1 MPLHLIQ
8 VNTPLVLKNKIN
20 PRNIIFQ
27 ITNIMKTTRIKFLA
41 LVISF
46 LGITTLATAQKSYT
60 LDSKSTFSVAG
71 TSTLH
76 DWEMKSASG
85 TGTANLTI
93 SNSKLTEIESLS
105 ITLAAESVKSEK
117 KSMDKVAYET
127 LKTDK
132 NKNIKY
138 VLKSAE
144 KVNETTWELTGTYTI
159 AGVSKLLKTTVKTTV
174 TQNGL
179 NMQGTNKITFSEFGM
194 KSPTAMLGTIKTGQ
208 DLTLKFNL
216 TFNL

>member
-1 MPLHLIQ
+1 MTQ
-8 VNTPLVLKNKIN
+8 NS
-20 PRNIIFQ
+20 
-27 ITNIMKTTRIKFLA
+27 TNMKATRIKLLA
-41 LVISF
+41 LVVSF
-46 LGITTLATAQKSYT
+46 LGITSFATAQKNYT
-60 LDSKSTFSVAG
+60 LDSKSTFSVSG

-93 SNSKLTEIESLS
+93 TNAKLTDIESLS
-105 ITLAAESVKSEK
+105 ITLLAESIKSEK

-159 AGVSKLLKTTVKTTV
+159 AGVSKVLKTTVKTIV
-174 TQNGL
+174 TKDGL
-179 NMQGTNKITFSEFGM
+179 NMQGSNKITFTDFGM

-216 TFNL
+216 NFNL

>member
-1 MPLHLIQ
+1 
-8 VNTPLVLKNKIN
+8 
-20 PRNIIFQ
+20 
-27 ITNIMKTTRIKFLA
+27 MKTSTIKFFA
-41 LVISF
+41 LVTAF
-46 LGITTLATAQKSYT
+46 FGITSIVTAQKSYN

-85 TGTANLTI
+85 TGTASLNI
-93 SNSKLTEIESLS
+93 ANGKLTDIDALA
-105 ITLAAESVKSEK
+105 ITLPAETVKSEK

-159 AGVSKLLKTTVKTTV
+159 AGVSKVYKTTAKTTV
-174 TQNGL
+174 TKDGL
-179 NMQGTNKITFSEFGM
+179 NLQGSNKITFTDFGM

-208 DLTLKFNL
+208 DLTIKFNL
-216 TFNL
+216 NFNL

>member
-1 MPLHLIQ
+1 M
-8 VNTPLVLKNKIN
+8 TK
-20 PRNIIFQ
+20 
-27 ITNIMKTTRIKFLA
+27 MKTNTLKLFA
-41 LVISF
+41 VVTAF
-46 LGITTLATAQKSYT
+46 LGISSFATAQKSYA
-60 LDSKSTFSVAG
+60 LDSKPTFSVAG

-76 DWEMKSASG
+76 DWEMKSTSG
-85 TGTANLTI
+85 TGTATLNIT
-93 SNSKLTEIESLS
+93 NGKLTDIEALTV
-105 ITLAAESVKSEK
+105 TLLAESVKSEK

-159 AGVSKLLKTTVKTTV
+159 AGVSKVYKTSVKTTV
-174 TQNGL
+174 TKDGL
-179 NMQGTNKITFSEFGM
+179 NLQGTNKITFTDFGM

-216 TFNL
+216 NFNL

>member
-1 MPLHLIQ
+1 M
-8 VNTPLVLKNKIN
+8 TK
-20 PRNIIFQ
+20 
-27 ITNIMKTTRIKFLA
+27 MKTNKLKLFA
-41 LVISF
+41 FVITF
-46 LGITTLATAQKSYT
+46 LGITSFATAQKSYS
-60 LDSKSTFSVAG
+60 LDAKSTFSVAG

-85 TGTANLTI
+85 TGTANFTI
-93 SNSKLTEIESLS
+93 TNSKLTDIEALS
-105 ITLAAESVKSEK
+105 INLLAESIKSEK

-159 AGVSKLLKTTVKTTV
+159 AGVSKVYKTTVKTTV
-174 TQNGL
+174 TKDGL
-179 NMQGTNKITFSEFGM
+179 NLQGTNKITFTDFGM

-216 TFNL
+216 NFNL

>member
-1 MPLHLIQ
+1 
-8 VNTPLVLKNKIN
+8 
-20 PRNIIFQ
+20 
-27 ITNIMKTTRIKFLA
+27 MKTTTLKLIAF
-41 LVISF
+41 VVTF
-46 LGITTLATAQKSYT
+46 LGITSFANAQKSYT

-76 DWEMKSASG
+76 DWEMKSSTG
-85 TGTANLTI
+85 TGTATATI
-93 SNSKLTEIESLS
+93 ANSKLTDIDALT
-105 ITLAAESVKSEK
+105 ITLAVETIKSEK

-127 LKTDK
+127 LKSDK

-159 AGVSKLLKTTVKTTV
+159 AGVSKVYKTTVKTTV
-174 TQNGL
+174 TKDGL
-179 NMQGTNKITFSEFGM
+179 NLQGSNKITFSEFGM

-208 DLTLKFNL
+208 DLTIKFNL
-216 TFNL
+216 NFN

>member
-1 MPLHLIQ
+1 
-8 VNTPLVLKNKIN
+8 
-20 PRNIIFQ
+20 
-27 ITNIMKTTRIKFLA
+27 MKTNKLKLIAAIITF
-41 LVISF
+41 F
-46 LGITTLATAQKSYT
+46 GITSIATAQKSYP

-93 SNSKLTEIESLS
+93 ANSKLSEIESLS
-105 ITLAAESVKSEK
+105 VTLLAESVKSEK

-159 AGVSKLLKTTVKTTV
+159 AGVSKVYKTTVKTTV
-174 TQNGL
+174 TKDGL
-179 NMQGTNKITFSEFGM
+179 NLQGTNKITFTDFGM

-208 DLTLKFNL
+208 DLTIKFNL
-216 TFNL
+216 NFNL

>member
-1 MPLHLIQ
+1 M
-8 VNTPLVLKNKIN
+8 TK
-20 PRNIIFQ
+20 
-27 ITNIMKTTRIKFLA
+27 MKTNKLKLIAAIITF
-41 LVISF
+41 F
-46 LGITTLATAQKSYT
+46 GITSIATAQKSYT

-93 SNSKLTEIESLS
+93 ANSKLTEIESLS
-105 ITLAAESVKSEK
+105 VTLLAESVKSEK

-159 AGVSKLLKTTVKTTV
+159 AGVSKVYKTTVKTTV
-174 TQNGL
+174 TKDGL
-179 NMQGTNKITFSEFGM
+179 NLQGTNKITFTDFGM

-208 DLTLKFNL
+208 DLTIKFNL
-216 TFNL
+216 NFNL

>member
-1 MPLHLIQ
+1 MI
-8 VNTPLVLKNKIN
+8 K
-20 PRNIIFQ
+20 
-27 ITNIMKTTRIKFLA
+27 MKTNKLKLIA
-41 LVISF
+41 AVITF
-46 LGITTLATAQKSYT
+46 FGITSIATAQKSYT

-93 SNSKLTEIESLS
+93 ANSKLTDIESLS
-105 ITLAAESVKSEK
+105 VTLLAESVKSEK

-159 AGVSKLLKTTVKTTV
+159 AGVSKVYKTTVKTTV
-174 TQNGL
+174 TKDGL
-179 NMQGTNKITFSEFGM
+179 NLQGTNKITFTDFGM

-208 DLTLKFNL
+208 DLTIKFNL
-216 TFNL
+216 NFNL

>member
-1 MPLHLIQ
+1 MK
-8 VNTPLVLKNKIN
+8 TNKIKL
-20 PRNIIFQ
+20 FA
-27 ITNIMKTTRIKFLA
+27 LA
-41 LVISF
+41 IAF
-46 LGITTLATAQKSYT
+46 FGITSFAAAQKSYT
-60 LDSKSTFSVAG
+60 LDAKSTFSVAG

-85 TGTANLTI
+85 TGTASLNI
-93 SNSKLTEIESLS
+93 SNGKLTEIEALS
-105 ITLAAESVKSEK
+105 INLLAESIKSEK

-159 AGVSKLLKTTVKTTV
+159 AGVSKVYKTNVKTTV
-174 TQNGL
+174 TKDGL
-179 NMQGTNKITFSEFGM
+179 SLQGSNKITFTEFGM

-208 DLTLKFNL
+208 DLTIKFNL
-216 TFNL
+216 NFNL

>member
-1 MPLHLIQ
+1 
-8 VNTPLVLKNKIN
+8 
-20 PRNIIFQ
+20 
-27 ITNIMKTTRIKFLA
+27 MKTIKLLLS
-41 LVISF
+41 LVTF
-46 LGITTLATAQKSYT
+46 LGITSSATAQKSYT
-60 LDSKSTFSVAG
+60 LDNKSTFSVSG

-76 DWEMKSASG
+76 DWEMKSGSG
-85 TGTANLTI
+85 TGTANFTI
-93 SNSKLTEIESLS
+93 ANAKLTEIESIA
-105 ITLAAESVKSEK
+105 ITLSAESIKSEK

-159 AGVSKLLKTTVKTTV
+159 AGISKIYKTTVKTAITKD
-174 TQNGL
+174 GL
-179 NMQGTNKITFSEFGM
+179 NMQGSNKITFADFGM
-194 KSPTAMLGTIKTGQ
+194 KSPTALLGTIKTGQ

-216 TFNL
+216 NFNL

>member
-1 MPLHLIQ
+1 MKATKFRLFAF
-8 VNTPLVLKNKIN
+8 V
-20 PRNIIFQ
+20 
-27 ITNIMKTTRIKFLA
+27 IT
-41 LVISF
+41 F
-46 LGITTLATAQKSYT
+46 LGITSFAVAQKTYT
-60 LDSKSTFSVAG
+60 LDNKSTFSVAG

-85 TGTANLTI
+85 AGTANLTI
-93 SNSKLTEIESLS
+93 ANSKLTDIEALS
-105 ITLAAESVKSEK
+105 ITLLVETIKSEK

-159 AGVSKLLKTTVKTTV
+159 AGVSKVYKTTVKTTV
-174 TQNGL
+174 TKDGL
-179 NMQGTNKITFSEFGM
+179 NLQGSNKITFTDFGM

-208 DLTLKFNL
+208 DLTIKFNL
-216 TFNL
+216 NFN

>member
-1 MPLHLIQ
+1 
-8 VNTPLVLKNKIN
+8 
-20 PRNIIFQ
+20 
-27 ITNIMKTTRIKFLA
+27 MKLFA
-41 LVISF
+41 LVIAIF
-46 LGITTLATAQKSYT
+46 GITSFAKAQKSYS

-85 TGTANLTI
+85 TGTASLNI
-93 SNSKLTEIESLS
+93 ANGKLTEIEALTV
-105 ITLAAESVKSEK
+105 TLLAESVKSEK

-159 AGVSKLLKTTVKTTV
+159 AGVSKVYKTNVKTTV
-174 TQNGL
+174 TKDGL
-179 NMQGTNKITFSEFGM
+179 NLQGSNKITFSEFGM

-208 DLTLKFNL
+208 DLTVKFNL

>member
-1 MPLHLIQ
+1 
-8 VNTPLVLKNKIN
+8 
-20 PRNIIFQ
+20 
-27 ITNIMKTTRIKFLA
+27 MKTNTLKIFALA
-41 LVISF
+41 AVF
-46 LGITTLATAQKSYT
+46 FGITSIASAQKSYT

-85 TGTANLTI
+85 TGTASLNLANGKLTDIDALTI
-93 SNSKLTEIESLS
+93 
-105 ITLAAESVKSEK
+105 TLPAETIKSEK

-159 AGVSKLLKTTVKTTV
+159 AGVSKVYKTTAKTTI
-174 TQNGL
+174 TKDGL
-179 NMQGTNKITFSEFGM
+179 NLQGSNKITFTDFGM

-208 DLTLKFNL
+208 DLTIKFNL
-216 TFNL
+216 NFNL

>member
-1 MPLHLIQ
+1 
-8 VNTPLVLKNKIN
+8 
-20 PRNIIFQ
+20 
-27 ITNIMKTTRIKFLA
+27 MKTNTLKLFA
-41 LVISF
+41 VITAF
-46 LGITTLATAQKSYT
+46 LGISTFATAQKSYA

-85 TGTANLTI
+85 TGTATLNI
-93 SNSKLTEIESLS
+93 ANGKLTDIDALTV
-105 ITLAAESVKSEK
+105 TLLAESVKSEK

-159 AGVSKLLKTTVKTTV
+159 AGVSKVYKTSVKTTV
-174 TQNGL
+174 TKDGL
-179 NMQGTNKITFSEFGM
+179 NLQGTNKITFTDFGM

-208 DLTLKFNL
+208 DLTIKFNL

>member
-1 MPLHLIQ
+1 
-8 VNTPLVLKNKIN
+8 
-20 PRNIIFQ
+20 
-27 ITNIMKTTRIKFLA
+27 MKTNTLKLFAIVTA
-41 LVISF
+41 F
-46 LGITTLATAQKSYT
+46 LGISTFATAQKSYA
-60 LDSKSTFSVAG
+60 LDDKSTFSVAG

-85 TGTANLTI
+85 TGTATLNI
-93 SNSKLTEIESLS
+93 ANGKLTDIEALTV
-105 ITLAAESVKSEK
+105 TLLAESVKSEK

-159 AGVSKLLKTTVKTTV
+159 AGVSKVYKTSVKTTV
-174 TQNGL
+174 TKDGL
-179 NMQGTNKITFSEFGM
+179 NLQGTNKITFTDFGM

-216 TFNL
+216 NFNL

>member
-1 MPLHLIQ
+1 M
-8 VNTPLVLKNKIN
+8 TK
-20 PRNIIFQ
+20 
-27 ITNIMKTTRIKFLA
+27 MKTNTLKFFA
-41 LVISF
+41 LVTVF
-46 LGITTLATAQKSYT
+46 LGITSIATAQKSYA

-85 TGTANLTI
+85 TGTASLNI
-93 SNSKLTEIESLS
+93 AGGKLTDIETLS
-105 ITLAAESVKSEK
+105 ITLPAETVKSEK

-159 AGVSKLLKTTVKTTV
+159 AGVSKVYKTTAKTTV
-174 TQNGL
+174 TKDGL
-179 NMQGTNKITFSEFGM
+179 NLQGSNKITFTDFGM

-208 DLTLKFNL
+208 DLTIKFNL
-216 TFNL
+216 NFNL

>member
-1 MPLHLIQ
+1 
-8 VNTPLVLKNKIN
+8 
-20 PRNIIFQ
+20 
-27 ITNIMKTTRIKFLA
+27 MKTNTLKLFVAITA
-41 LVISF
+41 F
-46 LGITTLATAQKSYT
+46 LGITSLATAQKSYT

-85 TGTANLTI
+85 TGTATLNI
-93 SNSKLTEIESLS
+93 ANGKLADIE
-105 ITLAAESVKSEK
+105 TLNVTLLAESVKSEK

-159 AGVSKLLKTTVKTTV
+159 AGVSKVYKTSVKTTV
-174 TQNGL
+174 TKDGL
-179 NMQGTNKITFSEFGM
+179 NLQGSNKITFTDFGM

-208 DLTLKFNL
+208 DLTIKFNL
-216 TFNL
+216 NFNL